1 MDGKIGRDRSD
12 FEAGGPSR
20 FPAVRIY
27 AFAFI
32 RFHGFTVLRGKAFP
46 LVGTSLPTH
55 PHLRGDPQAVQKL
68 SLMSLGLDLAG

>member
-55 PHLRGDPQAVQKL
+55 PLLRGDPATPPE
-68 SLMSLGLDLAG
+68 SSSAGGFSVTG

>member
-46 LVGTSLPTH
+46 LVGTSLGERLPA
-55 PHLRGDPQAVQKL
+55 PVAENRDVQT
-68 SLMSLGLDLAG
+68 

>member
-46 LVGTSLPTH
+46 L
-55 PHLRGDPQAVQKL
+55 
-68 SLMSLGLDLAG
+68 AGAKVAGAPPSAGRPRNAP

>member
-12 FEAGGPSR
+12 FEAGGISR

-32 RFHGFTVLRGKAFP
+32 HFHGFTVLRGE
-46 LVGTSLPTH
+46 SLP
-55 PHLRGDPQAVQKL
+55 PWSALRCRRTPFCGETPQRPPRVRVRTGFAVT
-68 SLMSLGLDLAG
+68 G